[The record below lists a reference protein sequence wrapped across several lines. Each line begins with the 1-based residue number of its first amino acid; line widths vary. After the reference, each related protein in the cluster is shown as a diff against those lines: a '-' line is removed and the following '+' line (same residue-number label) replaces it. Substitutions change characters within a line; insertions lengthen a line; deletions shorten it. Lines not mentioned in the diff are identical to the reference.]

1 MSTITLE
8 PYHSKYDTEI
18 KNLTIADKDSDY
30 ALTPLNALKDLA
42 DTEDPV
48 LIFSNEKVAGFLRLN
63 FNNERFGLTD
73 NEHSVLVKSFSVT
86 EQMQGN
92 KIAQKA
98 LLQLPNYIRC
108 HYSSI
113 NEIMLS
119 VNFKNSKAIYVYEKC
134 GFKDTKRVIGGPSG
148 DQHVMSLKIQPT

>member
-1 MSTITLE
+1 MSTITLK
-8 PYHSKYDTEI
+8 PYHSKYNAEI
-18 KNLTIADKDSDY
+18 EKLSIADKDSDY

-48 LIFSNEKVAGFLRLN
+48 LIFSDDNLAGFLRLN
-63 FNNERFGLTD
+63 FNDERFGLTD

-98 LLQLPNYIRC
+98 LFELPNYISC
-108 HYSSI
+108 HYSNI
-113 NEIMLS
+113 DEIILS

-134 GFKDTKRVIGGPSG
+134 GFIDTNRVIGGPAG
-148 DQHVMSLKIQPT
+148 NQHVMSLKIQQA